1 MSPKGAAASWKR
13 KLGALWPFAENAL
26 IFDACLRRYC
36 VSKPLNSFHF
46 ITLLRPLHWIADDV
60 LLRGGRRKFQV
71 VLAGQRG
78 RPESRRKFGENLK
91 HFLPFHF
98 SPVWK
103 EVTAVPLLISI
114 ADQYNIATLKDWLF
128 WPKEGKHVDCLTQ
141 LACKFVF
148 LNTKDIAG
156 QSARKRH
163 SRAICEG
170 F

>member
-1 MSPKGAAASWKR
+1 MH
-13 KLGALWPFAENAL
+13 LYLTL
-26 IFDACLRRYC
+26 ACAGTVFQNPSRC
-36 VSKPLNSFHF
+36 LNSFHF
-46 ITLLRPLHWIADDV
+46 ITLLRALHWIADDV

-128 WPKEGKHVDCLTQ
+128 WPKEGKHVVCLTQ
-141 LACKFVF
+141 LTIKFVF

-156 QSARKRH
+156 QSARG
-163 SRAICEG
+163 SRTYMPISQSLQNALKAPPEVV
-170 F
+170 